1 MPMSKSKKSY
11 ANLSKAELAEATA
24 DLSAGAMPPGA
35 PLTAEER
42 AKWDRAAAGDT
53 VSLRVG
59 PGRPKV
65 GEGSVVVPVS
75 LEAGLLR
82 RALVFARDAGVKRS
96 ELVARAL
103 ELLLDGATE
112 IGGKKVGVRQSPTGR
127 GNGLRKGKAAV
138 RR

>member
-1 MPMSKSKKSY
+1 MSKSKKSY
-11 ANLSKAELAEATA
+11 TNLSKAELAEATA
-24 DLSAGAMPPGA
+24 ELSAGAVPLGE

-42 AKWDRAAAGDT
+42 ASWDRAAAGGAAS
-53 VSLRVG
+53 VRAG

-82 RALVFARDAGVKRS
+82 RAVAFARDAGVKRS

-103 ELLLDGATE
+103 ELLVDGATE
-112 IGGKKVGVRQSPTGR
+112 IGGRKVALRQLPAGA
-127 GNGLRKGKAAV
+127 GNGTKKGKATV
-138 RR
+138 RT